1 MMQDLGGRGEG
12 HMNSRKVTDEAGRT
26 WACRQDDASPVKEG
40 QDVSIL
46 CTTATVY
53 VPLRLT
59 VGWQWMKMAD
69 NGLAR
74 LIASASP
81 APRASTT

>member
-1 MMQDLGGRGEG
+1 MP
-12 HMNSRKVTDEAGRT
+12 SRNITDAEGRT
-26 WACRQDDASPVKEG
+26 WACRQDGDVDSTLRMG

-46 CTTATVY
+46 CTTESVH

-59 VGWQWMKMAD
+59 VGWQWTRMAE

-74 LIASASP
+74 LITEASP
-81 APRASTT
+81 VPREAY

>member
-1 MMQDLGGRGEG
+1 MSAR
-12 HMNSRKVTDEAGRT
+12 NITDAEGRT
-26 WACRQDDASPVKEG
+26 WACRQDSDAAAAARMG

-46 CTTATVY
+46 CTTASVT

-59 VGWQWMKMAD
+59 VGWQWTQMAE

-74 LIASASP
+74 LINEASP
-81 APRASTT
+81 VPKERH

>member
-1 MMQDLGGRGEG
+1 
-12 HMNSRKVTDEAGRT
+12 MNSRNVIDAGGRS
-26 WACRQDDASPVKEG
+26 WACRQDDKEAPRDG

-46 CTTATVY
+46 CTTATVH
-53 VPLRLT
+53 VPVRLT

-74 LIASASP
+74 LIADQSP
-81 APRASTT
+81 VPRVAQHW